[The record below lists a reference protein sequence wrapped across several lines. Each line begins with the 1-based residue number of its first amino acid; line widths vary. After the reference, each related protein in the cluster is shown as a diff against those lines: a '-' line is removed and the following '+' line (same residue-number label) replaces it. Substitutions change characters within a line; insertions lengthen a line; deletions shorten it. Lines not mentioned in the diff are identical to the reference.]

1 MTRLRFVNPYSAAR
15 AGAAVGLGFAVI
27 IEIPAAILRVA
38 GILRLDRGVS
48 AIANVLMSSLIVVV
62 VAPLLIFVSLVICC
76 RLYNWY
82 ADKFGGIEVDLW

>member
-15 AGAAVGLGFAVI
+15 AGAVVGLGFTGI

-38 GILRLDRGVS
+38 GIFRLSQGVS
-48 AIANVLMSSLIVVV
+48 AIANGMMSSLIVIIVV
-62 VAPLLIFVSLVICC
+62 PLLIFVSLVICC